1 MERVAWEAV
10 SSALLHPDRLRAG
23 LEKMIESR
31 RESLATKP
39 DEQIARWAAEVQEAK
54 AKRARYQDQE
64 AEGLMTREELRTK
77 LSKLDET
84 MELAEAEI
92 DNLRGHEEAFRELQR
107 GGEELLER
115 YARLVPEALEDL
127 SAAERRHIHQL
138 LRIEVRVPCEGEIG
152 IRLPFVPE
160 GGEFCL
166 EKLAS

>member
-1 MERVAWEAV
+1 LEREAWEVV
-10 SSALLHPDRLRAG
+10 SSALRHPDRLRAG

-39 DEQIARWAAEVQEAK
+39 DEQIARWAAEAQKAK

-77 LSKLDET
+77 LTKLDET
-84 MELAEAEI
+84 LGLAEAEI
-92 DNLRGHEEAFRELQR
+92 DKLKGHEEAFRELQR

-115 YARLVPEALEDL
+115 YARLVPEELEHL

-138 LRIEVRVPCEGEIG
+138 LQIEVRVPREGEIG
-152 IRLPFVPE
+152 IRLPFVSK
-160 GGEFCL
+160 GGEFRS